1 MPGKLDD
8 YLTVS
13 RSLVMPMSS
22 LSAMFFV
29 YGLYTALFI
38 SYIRILRCRR
48 RRNQAKTLYFWP
60 TIALFFL
67 ATLVVIG
74 ETIYRSIGAYITFNA
89 VQTKNFKALKH
100 YLRHDPRK
108 TTGMALTNICAVL
121 LNAVADYILI
131 HRCYVIWGSRK
142 RILIPLTTASITTNV
157 LGIVGASM
165 MVAGIRNT
173 EVENNEKLS
182 ILGNLLIGIQLLMS
196 IIVNMSITT
205 LTAGRIWWIQR
216 VTHAGEAIYKS
227 ISRIII
233 ESGLIYPI
241 CTLVHVIMIQI
252 VSFRNIPFE
261 FSCVSYLTA
270 GIAPTLITVRAQL
283 GKTVESVVCDAPVV
297 SEINFSSCP
306 PPSDGISDDS
316 SRAQVTAHA
325 MNQQS
330 REAISGSL
338 RWKREV
344 V

>member
-29 YGLYTALFI
+29 YGTGCSVPRGLDSKLGFFFFLGLYTALFI

-121 LNAVADYILI
+121 LK
-131 HRCYVIWGSRK
+131 YV
-142 RILIPLTTASITTNV
+142 
-157 LGIVGASM
+157 
-165 MVAGIRNT
+165 
-173 EVENNEKLS
+173 
-182 ILGNLLIGIQLLMS
+182 
-196 IIVNMSITT
+196 
-205 LTAGRIWWIQR
+205 
-216 VTHAGEAIYKS
+216 
-227 ISRIII
+227 
-233 ESGLIYPI
+233 
-241 CTLVHVIMIQI
+241 
-252 VSFRNIPFE
+252 
-261 FSCVSYLTA
+261 
-270 GIAPTLITVRAQL
+270 
-283 GKTVESVVCDAPVV
+283 
-297 SEINFSSCP
+297 
-306 PPSDGISDDS
+306 
-316 SRAQVTAHA
+316 
-325 MNQQS
+325 
-330 REAISGSL
+330 
-338 RWKREV
+338 
-344 V
+344 